1 MTIDAMASTT
11 AESADVRARRTGG
24 GVAATD
30 SSYNLEANAH
40 RKGDRIRKLRS
51 KKLGVNRLEVTTLPP
66 NTMIGTPI
74 NRPVIGS
81 RGKRP
86 QLTARMATATRDDV
100 R

>member
-11 AESADVRARRTGG
+11 AESANVRARRTGG

-30 SSYNLEANAH
+30 SSYNLAANAH

-51 KKLGVNRLEVTTLPP
+51 KKLGVNKFELTTLPA

-74 NRPVIGS
+74 NRTVMAS
-81 RGKRP
+81 DGKRP
-86 QLTARMATATRDDV
+86 QTIARSPSRDEA